1 MTMPVPQ
8 NEVHGTYIYKK
19 RKNGPQARRVL
30 IALRRTPEKSPTSD
44 KRTLLK
50 AHVSC
55 KLPTHVVETKTTL
68 NSREKLQKCTSM
80 QQTTEHKNPSGFG
93 VRRDKRF
100 DEPPATRYTA
110 RRLGAHFAS
119 ELDGGR

>member
-1 MTMPVPQ
+1 MG
-8 NEVHGTYIYKK
+8 HIYKK
-19 RKNGPQARRVL
+19 RRNGARARRVL
-30 IALRRTPEKSPTSD
+30 IALCRTPEKSLTSN

-50 AHVSC
+50 ARVSC

-80 QQTTEHKNPSGFG
+80 QQTEHKNPSGFG
-93 VRRDKRF
+93 VRRDESFHGPR
-100 DEPPATRYTA
+100 ATRYTA